1 MHGQQAKPEEAFVII
16 DVPTAPPLR
25 ELLTRPSVGEVFVHA
40 AAQIHRAAA
49 DLWPGVPVCLEQHV
63 PSVTSYVHRA
73 RVGDRILYAKVSVL
87 GVSLVSL
94 LRGACG
100 NWPNVVEAQREYE
113 QRADGLLERE
123 AAQLRLLAGMEQPR
137 VCALAGTSR
146 GVMFTEPVTGPT
158 LGELLLARPGDT
170 AELLAVPLAELR
182 PLHRPDVVRRLEPG
196 GVIGE
201 RSIAGT
207 FLRKFNG
214 LSGSVYVD
222 RLGAERCAAGQRQE
236 VVELLRRAVARLHRL
251 RMGLAPAGRTT
262 LAYGDL
268 KPEHVVFPDGPEGR
282 PVLLDPGLLRAGPSV
297 DVAKLL
303 SRTVLFMAAR
313 QPGAASARQVVEGLG
328 VFGEARALRLS
339 RQARRVWLREL
350 LTLWLMDTTNIV
362 TTYLSAPSGLPLPG
376 HGLAL
381 VERAVAVCTLLDAVS
396 ADLANGTDVRGA
408 WDRALDHALAVV
420 S

>member
-1 MHGQQAKPEEAFVII
+1 MTI

-25 ELLTRPSVGEVFVHA
+25 EVLTRPGVGEVFVHA

-100 NWPNVVEAQREYE
+100 NWPNVVEAQRQYV

-123 AAQLRLLAGMEQPR
+123 AAQLLLLAGMEQPR

-146 GVMFTEPVTGPT
+146 GVMFTERVTGPT

-201 RSIAGT
+201 RSMTGT

-222 RLGAERCAAGQRQE
+222 RLGAERCAPGQRQE

-251 RMGLAPAGRTT
+251 RMGLAPATHTT

-268 KPEHVVFPDGPEGR
+268 KPEHVFPNGPEGR

-297 DVAKLL
+297 DVSRLL

-313 QPGAASARQVVEGLG
+313 QPGAATARQVVEGLG
-328 VFGEARALRLS
+328 VFGQARALRLS
-339 RQARRVWLREL
+339 RQAWRVWLREL
-350 LTLWLMDTTNIV
+350 LTLWLMDTTNIL
-362 TTYLSAPSGLPLPG
+362 TTYLSAPSALPLPG

-381 VERAVAVCTLLDAVS
+381 VERAVAVCTLVDAVS
-396 ADLANGTDVRGA
+396 ADLATGADVCGVWYRA
-408 WDRALDHALAVV
+408 LDHALDHALAVA

>member
-1 MHGQQAKPEEAFVII
+1 MTI

-25 ELLTRPSVGEVFVHA
+25 EVLTRPSVGEVFVHA
-40 AAQIHRAAA
+40 AARIHRAAA

-100 NWPNVVEAQREYE
+100 NWPNVVEAQREYV

-123 AAQLRLLAGMEQPR
+123 AAQLLLLAGMEQPR

-146 GVMFTEPVTGPT
+146 GVMFTERVTGPT

-222 RLGAERCAAGQRQE
+222 RLGAERCAPGQRQE
-236 VVELLRRAVARLHRL
+236 VVELLRRAVVRLLRL
-251 RMGLAPAGRTT
+251 RMGLAPAAHTT

-297 DVAKLL
+297 DVSKLL

-313 QPGAASARQVVEGLG
+313 QPGAATARQVVEGLG
-328 VFGEARALRLS
+328 VFGQARALRLS

-350 LTLWLMDTTNIV
+350 LTLSLMDTTNIL
-362 TTYLSAPSGLPLPG
+362 TTYLSAPSALPLPG

-381 VERAVAVCTLLDAVS
+381 VERAVAVCTLVDAVS
-396 ADLANGTDVRGA
+396 GDLATGADVRGV
-408 WDRALDHALAVV
+408 WDRALDHALAVA

>member
-1 MHGQQAKPEEAFVII
+1 VHGQQAKPEEAFVTTA
-16 DVPTAPPLR
+16 VPTAPPLR
-25 ELLTRPSVGEVFVHA
+25 ELLTRPSVGEVFVHT

-73 RVGDRILYAKVSVL
+73 RVGDRTLYAKVSVL

-100 NWPNVVEAQREYE
+100 TWSNVAQAQREYE
-113 QRADGLLERE
+113 QRADGLVERE
-123 AAQLRLLAGMEQPR
+123 AVQLRLLAGMEQPR

-146 GVMFTEPVTGPT
+146 GVLFTEPVTGPT
-158 LGELLLARPGDT
+158 LGELLLTRPGDT

-182 PLHRPDVVRRLEPG
+182 PLHRPELVRRLEPG

-214 LSGSVYVD
+214 LSGTVYVD
-222 RLGAERCAAGQRQE
+222 RLGAERCTPDQRQE
-236 VVELLRRAVARLHRL
+236 VVELLRSAVARLHRL
-251 RMGLAPAGRTT
+251 RMRLAPATRTT

-268 KPEHVVFPDGPEGR
+268 KPEHVVFPDGPEAR
-282 PVLLDPGLLRAGPSV
+282 PVLLDPGLLRAGPTV
-297 DVAKLL
+297 DAAKLL
-303 SRTVLFMAAR
+303 SRTMLFLAAR
-313 QPGAASARQVVEGLG
+313 QPGGMTARQVVDGLG
-328 VFGEARALRLS
+328 VFGQARALRLS

-350 LTLWLMDTTNIV
+350 LTLWLMDTTNIL
-362 TTYLSAPSGLPLPG
+362 TTYLSAPSALPLPAQ
-376 HGLAL
+376 GLAL
-381 VERAVAVCTLLDAVS
+381 VERAVAVCTLVEAVS
-396 ADLANGTDVRGA
+396 ADLATGADVRGV
-408 WDRALDHALAVV
+408 WDRALDHALAVA